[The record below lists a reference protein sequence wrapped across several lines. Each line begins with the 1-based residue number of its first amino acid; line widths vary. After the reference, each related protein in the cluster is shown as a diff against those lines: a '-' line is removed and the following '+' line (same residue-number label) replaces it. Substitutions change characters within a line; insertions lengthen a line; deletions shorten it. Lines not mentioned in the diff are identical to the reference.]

1 VKSHDL
7 LSIFSAISM
16 PKPPK
21 IRQFLLQL
29 KSQLAKLSFRTGLWV
44 LAGCAVS
51 YLLAFLPL
59 LFPLSLTIKGGLW
72 FIFFGLA
79 KTLQYT
85 ALLILGKEGAH
96 RIRDWWRE
104 RKRKSSSPK

>member
-1 VKSHDL
+1 
-7 LSIFSAISM
+7 M

-51 YLLAFLPL
+51 YLLAFVPL
-59 LFPLSLTIKGGLW
+59 LFPLSLTTKGVLW

-104 RKRKSSSPK
+104 RKRKSNFPE

>member
-1 VKSHDL
+1 MTYYTV
-7 LSIFSAISM
+7 FSAISM

-21 IRQFLLQL
+21 IRQILLQL

-51 YLLAFLPL
+51 YILAFVPL
-59 LFPLSLTIKGGLW
+59 LFPLSLTTKGVLW

-104 RKRKSSSPK
+104 RKRKSNFPE

>member
-1 VKSHDL
+1 MTYYT
-7 LSIFSAISM
+7 IFSAISM

-51 YLLAFLPL
+51 YLLAFVPL
-59 LFPLSLTIKGGLW
+59 LFPLSLTTKGVLW

-79 KTLQYT
+79 QT
-85 ALLILGKEGAH
+85 LILGKEGAH

>member
-1 VKSHDL
+1 MTYYT
-7 LSIFSAISM
+7 IFSAISM

-51 YLLAFLPL
+51 YLLAFVPL
-59 LFPLSLTIKGGLW
+59 LFPLLEGTERSVSLKIC
-72 FIFFGLA
+72 
-79 KTLQYT
+79 
-85 ALLILGKEGAH
+85 ENH
-96 RIRDWWRE
+96 R
-104 RKRKSSSPK
+104 

>member
-1 VKSHDL
+1 MTYYTV
-7 LSIFSAISM
+7 FSAISM
-16 PKPPK
+16 PNPSKF
-21 IRQFLLQL
+21 RQFLQLL
-29 KSQLAKLSFRTGLWV
+29 KSRLAQLSFRTGLWV

-51 YLLAFLPL
+51 YLLAFAPL
-59 LFPLSLTIKGGLW
+59 LFPLSLTIKGVLW

-104 RKRKSSSPK
+104 RKRKSNSPK

>member
-1 VKSHDL
+1 MTYYT
-7 LSIFSAISM
+7 IFSAISM
-16 PKPPK
+16 PNPSKF
-21 IRQFLLQL
+21 RQFLQLL
-29 KSQLAKLSFRTGLWV
+29 KSRLAQLSFRTGLWV

-59 LFPLSLTIKGGLW
+59 LFPLSLKTKGGLW
-72 FIFFGLA
+72 FVFFGLA

>member
-1 VKSHDL
+1 MTYYT
-7 LSIFSAISM
+7 IFSAISM

-21 IRQFLLQL
+21 IRQILLQL

-51 YLLAFLPL
+51 YLWLSSPCCS
-59 LFPLSLTIKGGLW
+59 LFSHDQGVLW

-104 RKRKSSSPK
+104 RKRKSNFPE